1 LGRLT
6 RAYVRLVGHTARHA
20 WLYSLAF
27 VGIVALV
34 AVLFTRLPG
43 GFLPA
48 EDQGFVVVQYQL
60 PPGATQQRTIDSI
73 RKIEDYF
80 LEQDEV
86 RGLFT
91 IAGFSFAGRAQNAGL
106 AFVNLKPWSE
116 RDPETQSV
124 DAIIQRAN
132 RALAG
137 LVRDGLVFTF
147 NLPPIPELGQALG
160 FELRL
165 QDRGA
170 IGHEA
175 LMAAQNQLLQMA
187 SESPVLTRVR
197 PNGLADNPRY
207 KIDIDHEKAQ
217 ALGISL
223 AELNQLLSVT
233 WGSQYVNDFL
243 HKGRVK
249 RVYLQGDA
257 PFRMLPKD
265 FDEWY
270 LRTVDGT
277 MTPLSE
283 VTSGRW
289 EYGSPR
295 LERFNGVPSRQIQ
308 GEPAPGYST
317 GEAMA
322 EIERLIAQLPD
333 GVAGAWSGMSYQ
345 ERQAGAQA
353 PLLYALS
360 ILVVFLALA
369 ALYESWT
376 IPVSVM
382 LAVPLGVL
390 GAVLAAMVRGLPN
403 DVFFQVGILTTVGV
417 TSRNAILLV
426 EFARS
431 LEDQGMELIEATK
444 EAARVRLRPILM
456 TSVAFTMGV
465 VPLAFAAGA
474 GATTR
479 IAIGTAVLGGMIS
492 ASILATFF
500 IPLFYVV
507 VRRIT
512 DSLGG
517 RSGNDS
523 PVASTPEHSG
533 GGRTDER

>member
-1 LGRLT
+1 
-6 RAYVRLVGHTARHA
+6 V
-20 WLYSLAF
+20 
-27 VGIVALV
+27 I
-34 AVLFTRLPG
+34 P
-43 GFLPA
+43 
-48 EDQGFVVVQYQL
+48 
-60 PPGATQQRTIDSI
+60 
-73 RKIEDYF
+73 
-80 LEQDEV
+80 
-86 RGLFT
+86 
-91 IAGFSFAGRAQNAGL
+91 
-106 AFVNLKPWSE
+106 
-116 RDPETQSV
+116 
-124 DAIIQRAN
+124 N

-137 LVRDGLVFTF
+137 LVRDGQVFAF

-175 LMAAQNQLLQMA
+175 LMAAQGQLLQMA
-187 SESPVLTRVR
+187 SQSPVLTRVR

-207 KIDIDHEKAQ
+207 KVDIDHEKAQ

-233 WGSQYVNDFL
+233 WGSQYVNDFV
-243 HKGRVK
+243 HEGRVK

-257 PFRMLPKD
+257 PFRMLPED
-265 FDEWY
+265 FDKWY
-270 LRTVDGT
+270 LRTADGT

-295 LERFNGVPSRQIQ
+295 LERFNGVPARQIQ

-322 EIERLIAQLPD
+322 EIDRLIAQLPD

-417 TSRNAILLV
+417 TARNAILLV

-431 LEDQGMELIEATK
+431 LEDQGMQLIEATK

-465 VPLAFAAGA
+465 VPLAFATGA

-517 RSGNDS
+517 RSGDDS
-523 PVASTPEHSG
+523 AAAATPERSD
-533 GGRTDER
+533 GGRADER